1 MGDLPRHSQL
11 LTSLENAVA
20 APQMCYGRVAMDT
33 GNLREEHDV
42 LLYESPSGINA
53 ASGHVAT
60 TDTALP
66 AHPPRVLYVI
76 SLFNVYNSKGEKIDG
91 DALVVRPP
99 HQPER
104 TILASVLDCD
114 ETELPGLLERGGT
127 WAVRQI
133 ESIDGYRLI
142 FDPS

>member
-1 MGDLPRHSQL
+1 
-11 LTSLENAVA
+11 
-20 APQMCYGRVAMDT
+20 MDI
-33 GNLREEHDV
+33 GNVRDEHDV
-42 LLYESPSGINA
+42 LLYEFPSGINA
-53 ASGHVAT
+53 ASGPIAT
-60 TDTALP
+60 TDSEPP

-104 TILASVLDCD
+104 KVLASVLGCD
-114 ETELPGLLERGGT
+114 EADLPSLLDRGGT

-142 FDPS
+142 FDPN